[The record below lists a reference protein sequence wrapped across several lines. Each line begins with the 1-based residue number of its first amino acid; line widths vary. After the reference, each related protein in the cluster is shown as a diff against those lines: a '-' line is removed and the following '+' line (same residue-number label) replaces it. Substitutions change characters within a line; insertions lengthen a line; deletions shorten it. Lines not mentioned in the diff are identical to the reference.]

1 MTKDVS
7 KLKIVNDNTE
17 YLFKDL
23 QARNNISSL
32 LGSGILTSQTQNTFF
47 AAPSNKDGL
56 PQFRKITANDLPILN
71 QDTTGIASYAKG
83 LIGRDTSGNY
93 FNTSNN
99 NVIIAEWNTKSDDR
113 WYLKA
118 AETYECRVDYATTSG
133 KVKGALKFG
142 SKSFNG
148 SLDVIL
154 LGSDLGSVD
163 LTSEQTITGQ
173 KTFSGETYLDSLNTN
188 TGLIS
193 GNLRVIN
200 GIFGNLTGNVTG
212 NLSGNANTATK
223 LQTARTLTI
232 GNTEKSFDGSSN
244 VSWTLSEI
252 GAASSGHTHNYLP
265 LSGGT
270 ITGQLYLTGL
280 EEGSSDVTDNTEL
293 LTSYA
298 SNNGFGDTNATGK
311 VYKRDA
317 IHVYNYIKNKL
328 DSVYSAIG
336 HTHSYLPLSGGTI
349 TGTNI
354 RPLAIKSNDA
364 GYSAIQFITSENNY
378 ITFGYKHVVDDA
390 IPQMFFT
397 NKNGWSTE
405 YTLLHSGN
413 YNSYSPKLNGTG
425 ASGTWDINI
434 TGNAKTA
441 TNIAWSGITEKPT
454 KLSDFTDDLGTSPV
468 HTHSQYLTS
477 HQSLANRLYTS
488 QVSSDQTNISWAK
501 TTAKSIR
508 RGFVYNTSGAE
519 YSYLFGFSGSSTSEG
534 NAIYGAVLKMGYA
547 DNYLR
552 ILRVQSGTWK
562 TDDWEKISAGYAD
575 NAGIA
580 NNVDWSGITDKPN
593 FVNSFGTK
601 TGDITIRGGQTN
613 NGSVNLAMSNNEL
626 QASIVGLGSN
636 AYTSTAYLP
645 LTGGTLNSDANIVWR
660 DRRAW
665 GDSSATYP
673 YSCGGLYWS
682 GTSDS
687 IKIYGKEE
695 QSDLLNLWITF
706 GDDSGHAIKIDDC
719 GNVYTVYHTGN
730 LSPMTTSH
738 PANSITKT
746 NIDNWNA
753 VHTWYTIATADDT
766 TNTIDTWKEIEA
778 FVSSFTKEDNLATY
792 LANNYLAKSG
802 GTISSTNFG
811 PLIIERSGSTNAA
824 AIQFK
829 NSNGILG
836 YIGMGSSADGGLI
849 RWNSDLSE
857 RYTILD
863 SSNSSVSLSGST
875 LSVKINGTTKSL
887 TNTDTKVTQIVT
899 TSNNTDYRPVIL
911 GESSNDQTNSF
922 SNTTSSVYAAANVY
936 IRPDNG
942 NLYTKGSLN
951 ASTTV
956 SSGTSVSAGTTVTA
970 ATSITSTAG
979 DFYVGGTSGSRCHIK
994 MDTTNKCIKFI
1005 FD

>member
-1 MTKDVS
+1 MAKDVS

-56 PQFRKITANDLPILN
+56 PQFRKITASDLPILN

-83 LIGRDTSGNY
+83 LIGKDTSGNY
-93 FNTSNN
+93 FDTSNS
-99 NVIIAEWNTKSDDR
+99 NVIIAEWNAKSDNR

-148 SLDVIL
+148 SLDVVL

-173 KTFSGETYLDSLNTN
+173 KTFSGETYLDSLNAN

-193 GNLRVIN
+193 GNLRVVN

-212 NLSGNANTATK
+212 NLLGNASTTTK

-232 GNTEKSFDGSSN
+232 GSTEKSFDGSSN

-252 GAASSGHTHNYLP
+252 GAAASS
-265 LSGGT
+265 
-270 ITGQLYLTGL
+270 
-280 EEGSSDVTDNTEL
+280 
-293 LTSYA
+293 
-298 SNNGFGDTNATGK
+298 
-311 VYKRDA
+311 
-317 IHVYNYIKNKL
+317 
-328 DSVYSAIG
+328 

-349 TGTNI
+349 TGSLTFANGTWNVVGDDAAIGDYNVAGSLGLKSINNNI
-354 RPLAIKSNDA
+354 PSIGFHNSSNTLLGTLKCDA
-364 GYSAIQFITSENNY
+364 GTLKWNTNTIWNAGNDGSGSGLDADTVDGEHASAFAHVGKHNNL
-378 ITFGYKHVVDDA
+378 IADGNEFTFVPSGFSGTVWFNYRTA
-390 IPQMFFT
+390 GG
-397 NKNGWSTE
+397 KNGNITE
-405 YTLLHSGN
+405 YRFGNGAGGELGTAIHSGN
-413 YNSYSPKLNGTG
+413 YNSYSPTLTGTG

-434 TGNAKTA
+434 SGNSITATSLGSGVLKYMCSLYATNTYNAYKITTDWHKSHNAMPTINIRGYAYGNVRTIDCDIVMYHYDNVACNYSITNKGSYPIKVWQAIENDVQVFYINPGEYFGMFNVFVYGGMSTNTFSNWSMTTVDAVSGTEIPQEPIATSITGNATTA
-441 TNIAWSGITEKPT
+441 TNITWSG
-454 KLSDFTDDLGTSPV
+454 V
-468 HTHSQYLTS
+468 
-477 HQSLANRLYTS
+477 
-488 QVSSDQTNISWAK
+488 TN
-501 TTAKSIR
+501 
-508 RGFVYNTSGAE
+508 
-519 YSYLFGFSGSSTSEG
+519 
-534 NAIYGAVLKMGYA
+534 
-547 DNYLR
+547 
-552 ILRVQSGTWK
+552 
-562 TDDWEKISAGYAD
+562 
-575 NAGIA
+575 
-580 NNVDWSGITDKPN
+580 KPN
-593 FVNSFGTK
+593 LVNSFGTK

-613 NGSVNLAMSNNEL
+613 NGSVNLVMSNNEL

-645 LTGGTLNSDANIVWR
+645 LAGGTLNSNADIVWR
-660 DRRAW
+660 DRGAW

-673 YSCGGLYWS
+673 YSYGGLYWT

-753 VHTWYTIATADDT
+753 VHTWYTTATASDT

-778 FVSSFTKEDNLATY
+778 FVSSFKKGDNLATY

-802 GTISSTNFG
+802 GTMSGT
-811 PLIIERSGSTNAA
+811 LIISGVSTSSWTEGIRINNATNGWSTLTLGGTA
-824 AIQFK
+824 NSGTGSDVWSLHTY
-829 NSNGILG
+829 NSNF
-836 YIGMGSSADGGLI
+836 YINNNGSNAQQATRLWGHSNG
-849 RWNSDLSE
+849 
-857 RYTILD
+857 YTIGNT
-863 SSNSSVSLSGST
+863 SISANT
-875 LSVKINGTTKSL
+875 LAVGGTF
-887 TNTDTKVTQIVT
+887 
-899 TSNNTDYRPVIL
+899 RA
-911 GESSNDQTNSF
+911 
-922 SNTTSSVYAAANVY
+922 TSS
-936 IRPDNG
+936 IIGD
-942 NLYTKGSLN
+942 
-951 ASTTV
+951 
-956 SSGTSVSAGTTVTA
+956 TSISAGTTVTA
-970 ATSITSTAG
+970 ATSVTSTAG

>member
-1 MTKDVS
+1 MADKVINIGNSDNKVTVNVTD
-7 KLKIVNDNTE
+7 KIVCPTFDGTATKVGHKLSFGNKTFDG
-17 YLFKDL
+17 
-23 QARNNISSL
+23 SSTVVL
-32 LGSGILTSQTQNTFF
+32 SGT
-47 AAPSNKDGL
+47 
-56 PQFRKITANDLPILN
+56 
-71 QDTTGIASYAKG
+71 
-83 LIGRDTSGNY
+83 
-93 FNTSNN
+93 
-99 NVIIAEWNTKSDDR
+99 
-113 WYLKA
+113 
-118 AETYECRVDYATTSG
+118 
-133 KVKGALKFG
+133 
-142 SKSFNG
+142 
-148 SLDVIL
+148 
-154 LGSDLGSVD
+154 DLGSVD
-163 LTSEQTITGQ
+163 LISEQTIIGQ
-173 KTFSGETYLDSLNTN
+173 KTFSGETYLDSLNAN

-193 GNLRVIN
+193 GNLRVVN
-200 GIFGNLTGNVTG
+200 GIFGNLTGNVIG
-212 NLSGNANTATK
+212 NLSGNASTATK

-280 EEGSSDVTDNTEL
+280 EEGSADVTDNTEL

-397 NKNGWSTE
+397 NKNGWDYE
-405 YTLLHSGN
+405 YRLLHSGN
-413 YNSYSPKLNGTG
+413 YNNYAPTLTGTG
-425 ASGTWDINI
+425 ASGTWGINI
-434 TGNAKTA
+434 SGNAATA
-441 TNIAWSGITEKPT
+441 DS
-454 KLSDFTDDLGTSPV
+454 
-468 HTHSQYLTS
+468 
-477 HQSLANRLYTS
+477 
-488 QVSSDQTNISWAK
+488 
-501 TTAKSIR
+501 
-508 RGFVYNTSGAE
+508 
-519 YSYLFGFSGSSTSEG
+519 
-534 NAIYGAVLKMGYA
+534 
-547 DNYLR
+547 
-552 ILRVQSGTWK
+552 
-562 TDDWEKISAGYAD
+562 
-575 NAGIA
+575 
-580 NNVDWSGITDKPN
+580 VDWSGVTNKPN

-601 TGDITIRGGQTN
+601 TGDITIRGGQTG

-645 LTGGTLNSDANIVWR
+645 LSGGTMNLGEGLKFHADDNYFGTNLDARIISLLDGNGTTC
-660 DRRAW
+660 D
-665 GDSSATYP
+665 
-673 YSCGGLYWS
+673 GGLIIDERA
-682 GTSDS
+682 TSNGVEYVTELLRIRDS
-687 IKIYGKEE
+687 EFKWKGNDIYHK
-695 QSDLLNLWITF
+695 
-706 GDDSGHAIKIDDC
+706 
-719 GNVYTVYHTGN
+719 GN

-738 PANSITKT
+738 PANSITQT

-753 VHTWYTIATADDT
+753 VHTWYTTATADDT

-778 FVSSFTKEDNLATY
+778 FVSGFKKEDNLATY
-792 LANNYLAKSG
+792 LANNYLAKAG

-849 RWNSDLSE
+849 RWKSDLSE

-887 TNTDTKVTQIVT
+887 TNTDSNVYQSETTTDNWRKLVLSTQ
-899 TSNNTDYRPVIL
+899 Y
-911 GESSNDQTNSF
+911 GSS
-922 SNTTSSVYAAANVY
+922 AAAISAQTGQVY
-936 IRPDNG
+936 INANIECQPSTG
-942 NLYTKGSLN
+942 TLKSTNLQAT
-951 ASTTV
+951 ST
-956 SSGTSVSAGTTVTA
+956 VSAGTTVTA
-970 ATSITSTAG
+970 ATSVTSTAG

-994 MDTTNKCIKFI
+994 MDTANKCIKFI